1 MLYLSVIPVA
11 MTIIVNR
18 LLDLIICYVTLL
30 CKERRRL
37 FMLSSSM

>member
-18 LLDLIICYVTLL
+18 ALRFDYLLRHT
-30 CKERRRL
+30 
-37 FMLSSSM
+37 SM